1 VGATPLA
8 HFDNAGSNPSVKH
21 SSARIATKPDEPIM
35 LHHAVEVLL
44 ILIWVYWLPNSS
56 AFRADQME
64 ETRKE
69 HLNVKIVHVNRE
81 QEIELHSFG
90 CLWK

>member
-1 VGATPLA
+1 MGATPLA

-21 SSARIATKPDEPIM
+21 GSACIATKPYEPIM

-44 ILIWVYWLPNSS
+44 ILIWVYWLSNSS
-56 AFRADQME
+56 AFRTDQME

-69 HLNVKIVHVNRE
+69 HLNVEVVHVNRE
-81 QEIELHSFG
+81 QKIELHSFG